1 MLPLL
6 TVFTPSYNRAHL
18 LPRLY
23 AALLRQTSQDF
34 CWLIIDDGS
43 ADNTRELVA
52 GWIAKGKISIRYH
65 YKENGGMHTAHNAA
79 YELIETELNT
89 CVDSD
94 DWMPDEA
101 VEKIVTFWRQH
112 GSDKYAGMMALDA
125 TVANHSPARQ
135 QGDSTQ
141 DNASETPTLIDSPTP
156 HNIPSIT
163 VGAGISP
170 DTNHLTVIGSELP
183 CDRTEIKL
191 GEFYANGGTG
201 DKKLIY
207 RTEVMRRYPPYP
219 TFPGEKYVS
228 LAYKY
233 QLADQD
239 YPLLILNEVVCIVEY
254 QTEGSSFNMFHQYR
268 RNPRGFAFMRK
279 QDMIYGHTFKQRLKA
294 ATHYIAKSLMLRN
307 LRFLQES
314 PRKLLTLT
322 AIPAGVVLYFY
333 IMQTK
338 ANSPFKGS

>member
-1 MLPLL
+1 MPPLL
-6 TVFTPSYNRAHL
+6 TVFTPAYNRAHL

-43 ADNTRELVA
+43 VDNTRDLVA
-52 GWIAKGKISIRYH
+52 GWIAEGKISISYH

-79 YELIETELNT
+79 YELITTELNT
-89 CVDSD
+89 CIDSD
-94 DWMPDEA
+94 DWMPDDA
-101 VEKIVTFWRQH
+101 VAKIVGHWRQH
-112 GSDKYAGMMALDA
+112 GSAKYAGMIALDA
-125 TVANHSPARQ
+125 AVSNHSPARQ
-135 QGDSTQ
+135 QGDLTR
-141 DNASETPTLIDSPTP
+141 NNESETPALMDSSVP
-156 HNIPSIT
+156 HSIPSIT

-170 DTNHLTVIGSELP
+170 DANHLTIIGSELP
-183 CDRTEIKL
+183 RNRTEIRL

-239 YPLLILNEVVCIVEY
+239 YPLLILNEIVCIVEY
-254 QTEGSSFNMFHQYR
+254 QTDGSSCNMFHQYR
-268 RNPRGFAFMRK
+268 RNPRGFAFVRK
-279 QDMIYGHTFKQRLKA
+279 QDMIYGYTRKQRLKA
-294 ATHYIAKSLMLRN
+294 AIHYIAKSLMLRN
-307 LRFLQES
+307 PRFLQES
-314 PRKLLTLT
+314 PRKLLTLA
-322 AIPAGVVLYFY
+322 AILPGVLLYFY
-333 IMQTK
+333 IMHTK
-338 ANSPFKGS
+338 AASPFKGK